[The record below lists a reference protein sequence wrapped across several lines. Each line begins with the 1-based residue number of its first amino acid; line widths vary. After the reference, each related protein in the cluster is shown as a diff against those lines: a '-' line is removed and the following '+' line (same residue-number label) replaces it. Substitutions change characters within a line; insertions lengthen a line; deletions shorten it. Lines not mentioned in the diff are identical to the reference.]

1 LSARNLNPSIEIIAR
16 GDAVSTERKL
26 LHAGADKVVL
36 PTHIGAERIAEII
49 LFPET
54 SRFIRE
60 SDRMQE
66 LERTLRNLGLAIE
79 VVVVPESGALTDLTV
94 EDIEM
99 RARRLFRRA
108 AEPSR
113 RRSHHRARQGAA
125 RGSGRRS
132 GGRRA
137 EWPVNQRHVRRS
149 AGADTRRAHD
159 VLSGVCSPPPRPA
172 QVAGPHLSSGA
183 APR

>member
-1 LSARNLNPSIEIIAR
+1 LGAGPADFPGHSPPQRRSNVFITLSACNLNPSIEIIAR

-26 LHAGADKVVL
+26 LYAGADKVVL

-113 RRSHHRARQGAA
+113 RRSHHRAEQGAA
-125 RGSGRRS
+125 RG
-132 GGRRA
+132 
-137 EWPVNQRHVRRS
+137 
-149 AGADTRRAHD
+149 
-159 VLSGVCSPPPRPA
+159 L
-172 QVAGPHLSSGA
+172 QVPYLSSGA